1 MYQLAVL
8 DAMRLVGVLSQAAL
22 LVGLVVGEVALEPY
36 RLGLAL
42 EREDMGNDAVE
53 EPAIVGDDDR
63 AAAEVEQ
70 RLFQRTQGFDIEV
83 VGRFIEQ
90 QQVAAALQQLR
101 QVHAVAFAAGEV
113 GDALLLVRALEVEAP
128 AIGARRH
135 LGLADLQDVMAA
147 GDFIPNGLLAV
158 ERIA

>member
-1 MYQLAVL
+1 
-8 DAMRLVGVLSQAAL
+8 
-22 LVGLVVGEVALEPY
+22 
-36 RLGLAL
+36 
-42 EREDMGNDAVE
+42 MGNDAVE
-53 EPAIVGDDDR
+53 EPAVVRDDDR

-70 RLFQRTQGFDIEV
+70 RLFQRAQGFDVEV
-83 VGRFIEQ
+83 VGRFVEQ

-113 GDALLLVRALEVEAP
+113 GDALLLVRALEVEAS